1 MTRIGF
7 IGLGNMGGPMAANL
21 ARAGHAVR
29 VFDLMPESVAKA
41 IAAGC
46 IAAGDAR
53 EAVTGCD
60 LAISMLPAGEHV
72 SALLPVQGSTSTS
85 TSTSR
90 QYLLSLLSLRTIAA
104 SACPGATV
112 YHLFKFKT
120 GMKNDNKKQ

>member
-53 EAVTGCD
+53 EAVTG
-60 LAISMLPAGEHV
+60 
-72 SALLPVQGSTSTS
+72 
-85 TSTSR
+85 
-90 QYLLSLLSLRTIAA
+90 
-104 SACPGATV
+104 
-112 YHLFKFKT
+112 
-120 GMKNDNKKQ
+120 